1 MQRKVLDYMDIETNR
16 ENTNYNDNRSTQGDS
31 RNEGGFRKFR
41 SFKIPVKV
49 GEEYDVKIEAMSK
62 RGDSGVAKI
71 EGMVIFVANTKE
83 GDQVRIKIK
92 RVGMGYAIADVVQQ
106 QQQQQQEQ
114 QQEQQEEK

>member
-1 MQRKVLDYMDIETNR
+1 MDIETNR
-16 ENTNYNDNRSTQGDS
+16 ENINNNSNRSNENSS
-31 RNEGGFRKFR
+31 RDESGFRKFR

-62 RGDSGVAKI
+62 RGDAGVAKI

-83 GDQVRIKIK
+83 GDQVKIKIK

-106 QQQQQQEQ
+106 EQ
-114 QQEQQEEK
+114 QQ

>member
-1 MQRKVLDYMDIETNR
+1 MDIETNR
-16 ENTNYNDNRSTQGDS
+16 ENINNNSNRTTENSS
-31 RNEGGFRKFR
+31 RDESGFRKFR

-83 GDQVRIKIK
+83 GDQVKIKIK

-106 QQQQQQEQ
+106 EQ
-114 QQEQQEEK
+114 QQ

>member
-1 MQRKVLDYMDIETNR
+1 MDIETNR
-16 ENTNYNDNRSTQGDS
+16 ENIDRS
-31 RNEGGFRKFR
+31 NENNSKDESGFRKFR

-83 GDQVRIKIK
+83 GDQVKIKIK
-92 RVGMGYAIADVVQQ
+92 RVGMGYAIADVVEQQ
-106 QQQQQQEQ
+106 QQQQQ
-114 QQEQQEEK
+114 

>member
-1 MQRKVLDYMDIETNR
+1 MDIETNR
-16 ENTNYNDNRSTQGDS
+16 ENINNNYNRSDENS
-31 RNEGGFRKFR
+31 SKNESGFRKFR

-83 GDQVRIKIK
+83 GDQVKIKIK

-106 QQQQQQEQ
+106 QQ
-114 QQEQQEEK
+114 

>member
-1 MQRKVLDYMDIETNR
+1 MDIETNR
-16 ENTNYNDNRSTQGDS
+16 ENINNNSNRSTENSS
-31 RNEGGFRKFR
+31 RDESGFRKFR

-83 GDQVRIKIK
+83 GDQVKIKIK

-106 QQQQQQEQ
+106 EQ
-114 QQEQQEEK
+114 QQ

>member
-1 MQRKVLDYMDIETNR
+1 MDIETNG
-16 ENTNYNDNRSTQGDS
+16 ENIKDSNRSKENSS
-31 RNEGGFRKFR
+31 RNESGFRKFR

-83 GDQVRIKIK
+83 GDQVKIKIK

-106 QQQQQQEQ
+106 EQ
-114 QQEQQEEK
+114 QQ

>member
-1 MQRKVLDYMDIETNR
+1 MDIETNR
-16 ENTNYNDNRSTQGDS
+16 ENINNNSNRSTENSS
-31 RNEGGFRKFR
+31 RDESGFRKFR

-62 RGDSGVAKI
+62 RGDAGVAKI

-83 GDQVRIKIK
+83 GDQVKIKIK

-106 QQQQQQEQ
+106 EQ
-114 QQEQQEEK
+114 QQ

>member
-1 MQRKVLDYMDIETNR
+1 MDIETNR
-16 ENTNYNDNRSTQGDS
+16 ENINNNSNRSTENNS
-31 RNEGGFRKFR
+31 RDESGFRRFR

-83 GDQVRIKIK
+83 GDQVKIKIK

-106 QQQQQQEQ
+106 EQ
-114 QQEQQEEK
+114 QQ

>member
-1 MQRKVLDYMDIETNR
+1 MDIETNR
-16 ENTNYNDNRSTQGDS
+16 ENINNNSNRSTENSS
-31 RNEGGFRKFR
+31 RDESGFRKFR

-83 GDQVRIKIK
+83 GDQVKIKIK

-106 QQQQQQEQ
+106 EQ
-114 QQEQQEEK
+114 Q

>member
-1 MQRKVLDYMDIETNR
+1 MDIETNR
-16 ENTNYNDNRSTQGDS
+16 ENINDSTRSNQNNS
-31 RNEGGFRKFR
+31 RNESGFRRFR

-83 GDQVRIKIK
+83 GDQVKIKIK

-106 QQQQQQEQ
+106 EQ
-114 QQEQQEEK
+114 QQ

>member
-1 MQRKVLDYMDIETNR
+1 MDIETNR
-16 ENTNYNDNRSTQGDS
+16 ENINDSTRSNQNNS
-31 RNEGGFRKFR
+31 RNESGFRRFR
-41 SFKIPVKV
+41 SFNIPVKV

-83 GDQVRIKIK
+83 GDQVKIKIK

-106 QQQQQQEQ
+106 EQQQQ
-114 QQEQQEEK
+114 

>member
-1 MQRKVLDYMDIETNR
+1 MDIETNR
-16 ENTNYNDNRSTQGDS
+16 ENINNNSNRTTENSS
-31 RNEGGFRKFR
+31 RDESGFRKFR

-83 GDQVRIKIK
+83 GDQVKIKIK

-106 QQQQQQEQ
+106 EQ
-114 QQEQQEEK
+114 Q

>member
-1 MQRKVLDYMDIETNR
+1 MDIETNR
-16 ENTNYNDNRSTQGDS
+16 ENINDSKRSNQNNS
-31 RNEGGFRKFR
+31 RNESGFRRFR

-83 GDQVRIKIK
+83 GDQVKIKIK

-106 QQQQQQEQ
+106 EQQQQ
-114 QQEQQEEK
+114 